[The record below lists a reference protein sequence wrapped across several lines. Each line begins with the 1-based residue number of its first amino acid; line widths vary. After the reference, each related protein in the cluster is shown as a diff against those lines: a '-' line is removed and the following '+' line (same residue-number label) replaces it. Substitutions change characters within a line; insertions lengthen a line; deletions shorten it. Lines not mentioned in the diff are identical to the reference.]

1 VGKTRTTYFLPF
13 LGLPVPELPEVETVK
28 RGLNQFTLQQEI
40 LGGDVLLDRTIAYP
54 ISAID
59 FLTGL
64 KDSKIIQWYRRGK
77 YLLAA
82 LSRGQGSEGVGE
94 QGSRKASQ
102 QNNFSPSSSI
112 PHPSSLLPPPS
123 AGWLGVHLRMT
134 GQLLWLDR
142 NTPLQKH
149 ARVRLFFPGNLELR
163 YVDQRT
169 FGRMWWVPPG
179 QAPESVVTGLQKM
192 GPEPFSEEF
201 SVEYLVEKLR
211 DRRRPI
217 KTALLDQELVAGVG
231 NIYADESLF
240 LSRINPETLCSQLSR
255 EQIDRLRLAL
265 IQVLNSSIAVG
276 GTTFSTFLNVHGVN
290 GNYRGEAL
298 VYARA
303 GEACQVCATPIQRLK
318 LAGRS
323 AHFCPQCQV

>member
-1 VGKTRTTYFLPF
+1 
-13 LGLPVPELPEVETVK
+13 VPELPEVETVR

-40 LGGDVLLDRTIAYP
+40 LRGDVLLDRTIASP
-54 ISAID
+54 TSAIE

-64 KDSKIIQWYRRGK
+64 KGSKIIQWHRRGK

-82 LSRGQGSEGVGE
+82 LGKGAAGQANNGASE
-94 QGSRKASQ
+94 
-102 QNNFSPSSSI
+102 QNNL
-112 PHPSSLLPPPS
+112 HPSSFILHPSPPG
-123 AGWLGVHLRMT
+123 GWLGVHLRMT
-134 GQLLWLDR
+134 GQLLWLDC

-192 GPEPFSEEF
+192 GPEPFSDEF